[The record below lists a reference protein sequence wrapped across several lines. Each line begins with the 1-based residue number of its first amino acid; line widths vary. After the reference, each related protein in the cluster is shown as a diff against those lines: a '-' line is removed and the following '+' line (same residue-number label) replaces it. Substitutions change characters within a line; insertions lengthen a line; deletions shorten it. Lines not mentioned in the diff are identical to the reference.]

1 MRDERY
7 MNQNTRV
14 ILKQAEER
22 EIQEG
27 FPWVYANE
35 IETIRLPTN
44 GGNGIKTTAL
54 EGFSGEDGTVV
65 DVFSS
70 TGCFLGSGV
79 LNRKSKITVRLI
91 SHLHADKVMED
102 IQGFWSKK
110 IRDAVNIRR
119 ASFQDTES
127 CRLVFG
133 EADFVPGFV
142 ADRFVSGSTV
152 YIVVQFLA
160 LACEAFR
167 CEIISALR
175 SCVKPDF
182 IYERSDATVRQKEG
196 LPLCSRW
203 IGTKGSETVEIEENG
218 LRFLVDIAHGQKTGF
233 FLDQKL
239 NRLKIRN
246 FCHGK
251 RVLDAFCHTGAF
263 GLNAFA
269 AGAKQVICAD
279 SSEGAIVLARKN
291 IELNGATKRIFCVCA
306 DVFDLLKKYEHE
318 GEKFDVIVLDPP
330 AFALKANAESIKKAY
345 GGYKEINLRAM
356 RLLREG
362 GVLATGSCSSYFD
375 SNTFYSMLTHAAKDS
390 RRRVQVLEKLG
401 ASGDHPVLLGYPK
414 SEYLKFAIC
423 RVL

>member
-1 MRDERY
+1 MHDKRH
-7 MNQNTRV
+7 MNPNVRV
-14 ILKQAEER
+14 ILKPKEER

-35 IETIRLPTN
+35 IEAVKFPAN
-44 GGNGIKTTAL
+44 DGIKTTAW
-54 EGFSGEDGTVV
+54 EGFLEEDGIVV

-70 TGCFLGSGV
+70 IGCFLGSGV
-79 LNRKSKITVRLI
+79 LNRKSKIALRLI

-102 IQGFWSKK
+102 TRGFWSKK

-119 ASFQDTES
+119 ASFLDTEC

-133 EADFVPGFV
+133 EADFVPSFV
-142 ADRFVSGSTV
+142 ADRFISGNTV
-152 YIVVQFLA
+152 YVVVQFLA
-160 LACEAFR
+160 LACEVFR
-167 CEIISALR
+167 SEILAALR

-182 IYERSDATVRQKEG
+182 IYERSDAEVRQKDG
-196 LPLCSRW
+196 LPLCSGW
-203 IGTKGSETVEIEENG
+203 IGDKGSETVEIEENA

-239 NRLKIRN
+239 NRLRIRKY
-246 FCHGK
+246 CHGK

-269 AGAKQVICAD
+269 SGAKQIICAD
-279 SSEGAIVLARKN
+279 SSEDAIALAKKN
-291 IELNGATKRIFCVCA
+291 VELNGAGERIFCVCA
-306 DVFDLLKKYEHE
+306 DIFELLKNYEQK
-318 GEKFDVIVLDPP
+318 GEKFDLIVLDPP

-362 GVLATGSCSSYFD
+362 GILATGSCSTYFD

-390 RRRVQVLEKLG
+390 KRRVQVLEKMG
-401 ASGDHPVLLGYPK
+401 ASSDHPVLLGYPK
-414 SEYLKFAIC
+414 SEYLKFGIC